1 MRELVMVLGIYA
13 AVFFLG
19 WGGVLISSISS
30 AKETTTLDEK
40 LEGVK
45 AHVQVFVDEK
55 HGNVCYYR
63 RHGDGISCLPCTFCT
78 K

>member
-1 MRELVMVLGIYA
+1 MRNVIFATILLWIVGVAAIYHDTQ
-13 AVFFLG
+13 
-19 WGGVLISSISS
+19 

-45 AHVQVFVDEK
+45 VHVRVFVDEK

-63 RHGDGISCLPCTFCT
+63 RHGDGISCLAIR
-78 K
+78 